1 MALTRKFLTAL
12 GIEAD
17 KVDEIITAHA
27 ETVEALKKERDDY
40 KASVESAATL
50 KKEKAEVQKELDKLK
65 EEVAGNGDKDKDYE
79 ALKKEYE
86 DYKAEQERKESHAVK
101 EKAFREILKDAE
113 IDEKYI
119 EKVIKYSDIDGLE
132 LDDKGSVKDAKD
144 RIKSVKAEWPE
155 YIAVKQTQGTQTA
168 TPPTNTGGMI
178 ARPSRASQI
187 AARYQAEH
195 YGTLINDKG
204 GNENVI

>member
-17 KVDEIITAHA
+17 KVDEIITAHS

-40 KASVESAATL
+40 KASAESAATL

-101 EKAFREILKDAE
+101 EKAFREILKDAD
-113 IDEKYI
+113 IDEKYF
-119 EKVIKYSDIDGLE
+119 EKIIKYSDIDGLE
-132 LDDKGSVKDAKD
+132 LNEKGAVKDAKD
-144 RIKSVKAEWPE
+144 RIKNIREEWSECKA
-155 YIAVKQTQGTQTA
+155 VTQTQGAQIA

-178 ARPSRASQI
+178 AQPSRATQI
-187 AARYQAEH
+187 AARYMAEH
-195 YGTLINDKG
+195 YGTAASADNK
-204 GNENVI
+204 